1 MLFTERKYNHK
12 LLKHKHGEAI
22 YITAYSIINNNN
34 NKLLSNTQQSR
45 TALAMIN
52 IKILNTQVLSL
63 LIYY

>member
-22 YITAYSIINNNN
+22 YNTVYSIINND

-52 IKILNTQVLSL
+52 TKILNTQVLPL